1 MNKNGVKNMWK
12 KLLSKKVALAIV
24 TAVIVIGSALG
35 TAGVVKYG
43 CLAERLLGGEAS
55 VECKAE

>member
-1 MNKNGVKNMWK
+1 MWK